1 MRLLKIVLL
10 ILATFAAYK
19 AAKHFILGVP
29 VDPEKTLTEWSQQIN
44 TGTPKK
50 ITDSITLIGVRF
62 DWHEPKG
69 IANMYDEE
77 HKMWAETYEVTG
89 PRDPSTLEQARDVVI
104 GIICHDKTHQ
114 KILNITNM
122 EVLLRTPKES
132 IAVDQPTAF
141 RLGTPVRILYP
152 IEKTVLVGKASCIGR

>member
-10 ILATFAAYK
+10 ILVSFAAYK
-19 AAKHFILGVP
+19 ASRHIILGIP
-29 VDPEKTLTEWSQQIN
+29 VDPKKTLTEWSQQIN
-44 TGTPKK
+44 TETPKK

-62 DWHEPKG
+62 DWYEPRG

-77 HKMWAETYEVTG
+77 FKRWSETYEVTG

-114 KILNITNM
+114 KILNIMNM
-122 EVLLRTPKES
+122 EALLRTPKET

-141 RLGTPVRILYP
+141 RLGSSVRILYP
-152 IEKTVLVGKASCIGR
+152 IEKTVSVGKASCIGR